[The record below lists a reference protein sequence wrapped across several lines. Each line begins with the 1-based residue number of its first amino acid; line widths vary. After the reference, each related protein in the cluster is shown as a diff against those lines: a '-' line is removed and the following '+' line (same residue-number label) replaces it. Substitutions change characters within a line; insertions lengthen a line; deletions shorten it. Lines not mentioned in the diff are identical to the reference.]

1 MRIIPVM
8 DLMNG
13 QVVQA
18 IRGER
23 DTYQPIKS
31 ILTTEANPLAVAQAL
46 QAETGCRE
54 FYIADLDAL
63 QGKGD
68 QRDLIRQLAAELK
81 ADLWIDAGLTHAASA
96 LKALNTGSIHVIVC
110 SETLQDPELPRDF
123 GDGLPS
129 ERLLFSIDIV
139 KGRVLAISSSLKDLD
154 PLAAVDFLSR
164 RGWSR
169 FILLTLDRVGTGAGF
184 DWSLLK
190 AARRRFPDLSFIAGG
205 GARKP
210 NDIKALSAIGL
221 NGVLV
226 ATALHRGWITRQD
239 LEAMQLCQRFTPH

>member
-1 MRIIPVM
+1 MRIIPVL

-13 QVVQA
+13 EVVQA
-18 IRGER
+18 VRGER

-31 ILTTEANPLAVAQAL
+31 ILTPETNPLAVAQAL

-68 QRDLIRQLAAELK
+68 HRDLIRQLAAELK
-81 ADLWIDAGLTHAASA
+81 ADLWIDAGVTHPASA
-96 LKALNTGSIHVIVC
+96 LRSLNTGSIHFIVC
-110 SETLQDPELPRDF
+110 SETLQDPEFLIDPR
-123 GDGLPS
+123 DGLPS

-139 KGRVLAISSSLKDLD
+139 KGRVLAISSVLKDLD
-154 PLAAVDFLSR
+154 PLAAMDFLSR

-184 DWSLLK
+184 DGSFLK
-190 AARRRFPDLSFIAGG
+190 AARRRFPELSFIAGG
-205 GARKP
+205 GVRKP
-210 NDIKALSAIGL
+210 NDINMLSAIGL

-239 LEAMQLCQRFTPH
+239 LEAMRLNQ

>member
-1 MRIIPVM
+1 MRIIPVL

-18 IRGER
+18 VRGER

-31 ILTTEANPLAVAQAL
+31 ILTPATNPLAVAQAL
-46 QAETGCRE
+46 QAETACRE

-68 QRDLIRQLAAELK
+68 NWDVIRQLAAELK
-81 ADLWIDAGLTHAASA
+81 ADLWLDVGVTHAACA
-96 LKALNTGSIHVIVC
+96 LKALNIEPIHVIVG
-110 SETLQDPELPRDF
+110 SETLQDPEFLTDF
-123 GDGLPS
+123 GDDLAS

-139 KGRVLAISSSLKDLD
+139 KGRVLAKSSELKDLD
-154 PLAAVDFLSR
+154 PLTAMDFLSR

-184 DWSLLK
+184 DWSLLQ
-190 AARRRFPDLSFIAGG
+190 AACRRFPELSLIAGG

-210 NDIKALSAIGL
+210 HDIKALAALDLSGA
-221 NGVLV
+221 LV

-239 LEAMQLCQRFTPH
+239 LTAMQLNQ

>member
-18 IRGER
+18 VRGER
-23 DTYQPIKS
+23 STYRPISS
-31 ILTTEANPLAVAQAL
+31 ILTPETNPIAVAQAL

-63 QGKGD
+63 QGKGHH
-68 QRDLIRQLAAELK
+68 RDLIRQLAAEVK
-81 ADLWIDAGLTHAASA
+81 ADFWVDAGLTSTAAA
-96 LKALNTGSIHVIVC
+96 LNALNTESIHVIVC
-110 SETLQDPELPRDF
+110 SETLQDPDTRIDSG
-123 GDGLPS
+123 GDLPS
-129 ERLLFSIDIV
+129 ERLIFSIDIV
-139 KGRVLAISSSLKDLD
+139 NGSVLAKSSGLKKIN
-154 PLAAVDFLSR
+154 PLAAMDFLSL

-169 FILLTLDRVGTGAGF
+169 FILLTLDRVGTGTGF
-184 DWSLLK
+184 DWPLLK
-190 AARRRFPDLSFIAGG
+190 AARRRFPELSLIAGG

-210 NDIKALSAIGL
+210 DDIKALATLKL
-221 NGVLV
+221 NAVLV

-239 LEAMQLCQRFTPH
+239 LAAMKLDR

>member
-1 MRIIPVM
+1 MRIIPVL

-13 QVVQA
+13 HVVQA

-23 DTYQPIKS
+23 DTYQAVKS
-31 ILTTEANPLAVAQAL
+31 ILTPKAEPLAVAQAL
-46 QAETGCRE
+46 QVETGCRE

-68 QRDLIRQLAAELK
+68 HWDVIRKLAAELT
-81 ADLWIDAGLTHAASA
+81 ADLWIDAGITQAAFA
-96 LKALNTGSIHVIVC
+96 LKALKIGNIHVIVG
-110 SETLQDPELPRDF
+110 SETSEDLEFLIDI
-123 GDGLPS
+123 GDSLSS

-139 KGRVLAISSSLKDLD
+139 KGRVLSRSSFLKDLD
-154 PLAAVDFLSR
+154 PLAAMDLLSQ

-169 FILLTLDRVGTGAGF
+169 FILLTLDRVGTGAGP
-184 DWSLLK
+184 DWPLLN
-190 AARRRFPDLSFIAGG
+190 AARRRFPDLSLIAGG
-205 GARKP
+205 GARTP
-210 NDIKALSAIGL
+210 DDIQAMAALGL

-239 LEAMQLCQRFTPH
+239 LDTMRLNQ

>member
-1 MRIIPVM
+1 MRIIPVL
-8 DLMNG
+8 DLMDG

-31 ILTTEANPLAVAQAL
+31 ILTPKTNPLAVAQAL

-63 QGKGD
+63 QGKGN

-81 ADLWIDAGLTHAASA
+81 ADLWIDAGVTHAASA
-96 LKALNTGSIHVIVC
+96 LKALNTGSIQVIVC
-110 SETLQDPELPRDF
+110 SETLQDPELLIDL
-123 GDGLPS
+123 GDDPPS

-139 KGRVLAISSSLKDLD
+139 KGRVLARSSVLKDLN
-154 PLAAVDFLSR
+154 PLAAMDFLSR

-169 FILLTLDRVGTGAGF
+169 
-184 DWSLLK
+184 
-190 AARRRFPDLSFIAGG
+190 
-205 GARKP
+205 
-210 NDIKALSAIGL
+210 
-221 NGVLV
+221 
-226 ATALHRGWITRQD
+226 
-239 LEAMQLCQRFTPH
+239 

>member
-1 MRIIPVM
+1 MRIIPVL

-23 DTYQPIKS
+23 DTYQPIES
-31 ILTTEANPLAVAQAL
+31 ILTSETNPLAVAQAL

-63 QGKGD
+63 QGKGHHWGV
-68 QRDLIRQLAAELK
+68 IRQLCSELK
-81 ADLWIDAGLTHAASA
+81 ADLWIDGGVTQPAT
-96 LKALNTGSIHVIVC
+96 ALNALSTDSIHVIVC
-110 SETLQDPELPRDF
+110 SETLQDPEFNLDLE
-123 GDGLPS
+123 DGLPS

-139 KGRVLAISSSLKDLD
+139 KGKVLARSSALKDLN
-154 PLAAVDFLSR
+154 PLAALDLLSR

-184 DWSLLK
+184 DWALLK
-190 AARRRFPDLSFIAGG
+190 AARRRFPELSLIVGG

-210 NDIKALSAIGL
+210 HDINRLSSL
-221 NGVLV
+221 NLDGALV

-239 LEAMQLCQRFTPH
+239 LEVMRLNH

>member
-1 MRIIPVM
+1 MRIIPVL

-18 IRGER
+18 VRGER

-31 ILTTEANPLAVAQAL
+31 ILTPETNPLAVAQAL

-68 QRDLIRQLAAELK
+68 HWDVIRQLAAEVK
-81 ADLWIDAGLTHAASA
+81 ADLWIDAGVTHAASA

-110 SETLQDPELPRDF
+110 SETLQDPEFLIDL
-123 GDGLPS
+123 GDGFPS

-139 KGRVLAISSSLKDLD
+139 SGSVLARSSVLQDLD
-154 PLAAVDFLSR
+154 PLDAIDFLSR

-184 DWSLLK
+184 DWSLLQ
-190 AARRRFPDLSFIAGG
+190 AARRRFPELSLIAGG

-210 NDIKALSAIGL
+210 HDIIALAALDLSGA
-221 NGVLV
+221 LV
-226 ATALHRGWITRQD
+226 ATAFHRGWITRHD
-239 LEAMQLCQRFTPH
+239 LAIMHLNR